1 MHNILILNL
10 FDSVLRKV
18 AKENTVAGVWSK
30 LESLNMTK
38 TLVSRLFLKQSLY
51 AFKMR
56 EDGDLESQL
65 DAYEKIIQEL
75 ENIGVEVDDEDQ
87 ALLLISSL
95 PGLYSNFVD
104 TLL

>member
-1 MHNILILNL
+1 M
-10 FDSVLRKV
+10 
-18 AKENTVAGVWSK
+18 
-30 LESLNMTK
+30 
-38 TLVSRLFLKQSLY
+38 KQSLY